1 MRLIAT
7 VSLEVI
13 KYWFV
18 WKLVGISKVSWMKSS
33 AKEGKMIAATG
44 DDGLREI

>member
-1 MRLIAT
+1 LPRFVGGDKVLVRVEVGWNFE
-7 VSLEVI
+7 VS
-13 KYWFV
+13 
-18 WKLVGISKVSWMKSS
+18 SMKSS